1 MMTQTLLSAAR
12 RTRRGEKHP
21 MLVATL
27 SPAVHSRDVE
37 SLPPALPHPR
47 NSLPFIKN
55 RRASAL
61 PFAQLYPRKGRSSVT
76 DGESQA
82 AQFPW
87 PPSGGRLIAN
97 LELKL
102 TLSHRKTSPLKISN
116 RKYSRVLRSPWR
128 TAILRRSDQD
138 RRPERTQR
146 VEGCSVLING
156 SAIKTF
162 ANRHRFNHMQI
173 SNRWQTGGKPTR
185 LFALELSEL
194 LVECAPVRTL
204 LLVILFVSPAAA
216 QSWTVETTG
225 WDSNLRAVTAIHSSN
240 PQRHPA
246 PVIWASGS
254 NGRTLRST
262 DGGQH
267 YTRGLVNAVQ
277 AHSLDLRGI
286 QAFNEKLAYVMA
298 SGSGNMSRIYK
309 THNGGETWK
318 LQFSGSGKQFFL
330 DALACIS
337 ETECFA
343 LSDPVDGKFVLIST
357 TDGQNWKELPRDSM
371 PAALPDEGAFAASNS
386 CLAIFDKR
394 EIYFVTGGGAARV
407 FHSPDLGRTWTVTD
421 TPIMKGNPS
430 WGAFS
435 IARLGGMLVVVGGD
449 FKDDADSKRTAAYS
463 LDGGATWTLATRPP
477 TGFRSAVAFLNRDTL
492 LAAGT
497 GGEDVS
503 TDQGAHWTRIDD
515 KDLNAITVLDGT
527 AWAVGPNA
535 TIVHWTDRTH

>member
-1 MMTQTLLSAAR
+1 
-12 RTRRGEKHP
+12 
-21 MLVATL
+21 
-27 SPAVHSRDVE
+27 
-37 SLPPALPHPR
+37 
-47 NSLPFIKN
+47 
-55 RRASAL
+55 
-61 PFAQLYPRKGRSSVT
+61 
-76 DGESQA
+76 
-82 AQFPW
+82 
-87 PPSGGRLIAN
+87 
-97 LELKL
+97 
-102 TLSHRKTSPLKISN
+102 
-116 RKYSRVLRSPWR
+116 
-128 TAILRRSDQD
+128 
-138 RRPERTQR
+138 
-146 VEGCSVLING
+146 
-156 SAIKTF
+156 
-162 ANRHRFNHMQI
+162 MQI
-173 SNRWQTGGKPTR
+173 SNRWQTAGKPTR

-204 LLVILFVSPAAA
+204 LLTILFVSPAAA

-225 WDSNLRAVTAIHSSN
+225 WDSNLRAVTATHSSN
-240 PQRHPA
+240 PQRHSA

-298 SGSGNMSRIYK
+298 SGPGNMSRIYK
-309 THNGGETWK
+309 TRNGGETWK

-343 LSDPVDGKFVLIST
+343 LGDPVDGKFVLIST

-421 TPIMKGNPS
+421 TPIIKGNPS

-435 IARLGGMLVVVGGD
+435 IARLGSMLVVVGGD

-463 LDGGATWTLATRPP
+463 LDGGVTWTLATRPP
-477 TGFRSAVAFLNRDTL
+477 TGFRSAVAFVNRDTL
-492 LAAGT
+492 LSAGT
-497 GGEDVS
+497 GGEDIS
-503 TDQGAHWTRIDD
+503 TDQGTHWTHTGD
-515 KDLNAITVLDGT
+515 KDLNAIAVLDGA

>member
-1 MMTQTLLSAAR
+1 MTQALLSAAR
-12 RTRRGEKHP
+12 SSRRGEKLPLLMQRCAATRHA
-21 MLVATL
+21 VAGRIQWHR
-27 SPAVHSRDVE
+27 HSC
-37 SLPPALPHPR
+37 LCA
-47 NSLPFIKN
+47 FA
-55 RRASAL
+55 RRTTQQVAH
-61 PFAQLYPRKGRSSVT
+61 RVT
-76 DGESQA
+76 SQ
-82 AQFPW
+82 PV
-87 PPSGGRLIAN
+87 RLLIAN
-97 LELKL
+97 LELEFHL
-102 TLSHRKTSPLKISN
+102 TRRKITPLEISN
-116 RKYSRVLRSPWR
+116 RKF
-128 TAILRRSDQD
+128 
-138 RRPERTQR
+138 
-146 VEGCSVLING
+146 SVLSYHPGRARLELPDFRLKFLATSHSPLATAFLIHG
-156 SAIKTF
+156 SAIKTY
-162 ANRHRFNHMQI
+162 ANRHCFNHMQI
-173 SNRWQTGGKPTR
+173 SNRWQTAGKPTR

-204 LLVILFVSPAAA
+204 LLTILFVSPAAA

-225 WDSNLRAVTAIHSSN
+225 WDSNLRSVVAIHSSN

-298 SGSGNMSRIYK
+298 SGPGNMSRIYK
-309 THNGGETWK
+309 TRNGGETWK

-371 PAALPDEGAFAASNS
+371 PAALPGEGAFAASNS

-421 TPIMKGNPS
+421 TPIIKGNPS

-435 IARLGGMLVVVGGD
+435 IARLGGILVVVGGD

-463 LDGGATWTLATRPP
+463 LDGGVTWTPATRPP

-492 LAAGT
+492 LSAGT

-503 TDQGAHWTRIDD
+503 TDQGTHWTRTGDI
-515 KDLNAITVLDGT
+515 DLNAIAVLDGA

-535 TIVHWTDRTH
+535 TIVHWTDRTR

>member
-1 MMTQTLLSAAR
+1 MGNQQAQYYQDIAKASNKD
-12 RTRRGEKHP
+12 G
-21 MLVATL
+21 
-27 SPAVHSRDVE
+27 SRAPR
-37 SLPPALPHPR
+37 SRPR
-47 NSLPFIKN
+47 NL
-55 RRASAL
+55 
-61 PFAQLYPRKGRSSVT
+61 
-76 DGESQA
+76 
-82 AQFPW
+82 
-87 PPSGGRLIAN
+87 
-97 LELKL
+97 
-102 TLSHRKTSPLKISN
+102 
-116 RKYSRVLRSPWR
+116 
-128 TAILRRSDQD
+128 
-138 RRPERTQR
+138 
-146 VEGCSVLING
+146 
-156 SAIKTF
+156 
-162 ANRHRFNHMQI
+162 
-173 SNRWQTGGKPTR
+173 
-185 LFALELSEL
+185 EL

-225 WDSNLRAVTAIHSSN
+225 WDSNLRAAVAIHSSN
-240 PQRHPA
+240 PQRHSA

-267 YTRGLVNAVQ
+267 YTRGLVNAPQ
-277 AHSLDLRGI
+277 PHSLDLRGI

-298 SGSGNMSRIYK
+298 SGAGNMSRIYK

-318 LQFSGSGKQFFL
+318 LEFSGTGQQFFL

-371 PAALPDEGAFAASNS
+371 PAALPGEGAFAASNS

-394 EIYFVTGGGAARV
+394 DIYFVTGGSAARV

-421 TPIMKGNPS
+421 TPILKGNAS

-435 IARLGGMLVVVGGD
+435 IARLGSVLVVVGGD
-449 FKDDADSKRTAAYS
+449 FKDEADAKRTAAYS
-463 LDGGATWTLATRPP
+463 LDGGVTWTLATRPP

-492 LAAGT
+492 LSAGT
-497 GGEDVS
+497 GGEDIS
-503 TDQGAHWTRIDD
+503 TDQGAHWTRNDD
-515 KDLNAITVLDGT
+515 INLNAIAVLDGA

-535 TIVHWTDRTH
+535 TIVHWTERPR